1 MTTPL
6 DPITITVVG
15 VLLVFFVPIVG
26 LLFGLIALAQGNMV
40 AAAVFLALWLAGGIW
55 GDGE

>member
-6 DPITITVVG
+6 DPITVTVVG

-40 AAAVFLALWLAGGIW
+40 AAAVFLTLWLAGGIW
-55 GDGE
+55 SDSD

>member
-55 GDGE
+55 SDD

>member
-1 MTTPL
+1 MAPL

-26 LLFGLIALAQGNMV
+26 LFFGIVALAQGNML
-40 AAAVFLALWLAGGIW
+40 AAVVFLTLWLAGGIW
-55 GDGE
+55 SDSD